1 MPITFPL
8 TTSGI
13 KVQWERKGF
22 PCILDQDTWDA
33 IVDEALQ
40 ELQNYSPITAFAS
53 FQTVAEQTDYL
64 VYDESDTVT
73 GGVCKDALQIRDVL
87 WNPGGDW
94 SSLNLFS
101 PGWQLLSHVLLF
113 TGGYFHQPSQ
123 MMVLR
128 QKLDSWKTQFGSQG
142 WTQIGMPGD
151 PTASIRLFPVPQE
164 SGSPVLVEFS
174 KKYTLADVTEPIY
187 RYLRQ
192 WIDYY
197 AAEALVSAYSQT
209 AGIEIIGFTDSRE
222 AVRHWR
228 NRADEYY
235 SRAIATQ
242 GGISGQADRT

>member
-8 TTSGI
+8 TTAGV

-22 PCILDQDTWDA
+22 PCILDEDTWEG

-40 ELQNYSPITAFAS
+40 ELQNYAPITAFAK
-53 FQTVAEQTDYL
+53 FDTVAEQTDYL
-64 VYDESDTVT
+64 IYDEGDPITE
-73 GGVCKDALQIRDVL
+73 GVCKDALSIRDVL

-128 QKLDSWKTQFGSQG
+128 QKLNAWKQQFGSQG
-142 WTQIGMPGD
+142 FQLIGMPGD
-151 PTASIRLFPVPQE
+151 PAALLRLYPVPQE
-164 SGSPVLVEFS
+164 SGSPVIVEFS
-174 KKYTLADVTEPIY
+174 KKYTLADITESIY
-187 RYLRQ
+187 RYFRQ
-192 WIDYY
+192 WVDYY
-197 AAEALVSAYSQT
+197 AAEALATAYSQT

-222 AVRHWR
+222 ASRHWR
-228 NRADEYY
+228 GRADTYHA
-235 SRAIATQ
+235 RAISTQ
-242 GGISGQADRT
+242 GGLSGQVDRT